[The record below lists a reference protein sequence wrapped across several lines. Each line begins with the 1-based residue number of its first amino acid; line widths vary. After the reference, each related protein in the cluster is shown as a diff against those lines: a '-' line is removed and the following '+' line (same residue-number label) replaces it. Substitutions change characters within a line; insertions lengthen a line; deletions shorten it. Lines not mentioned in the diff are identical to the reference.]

1 MGGGFPGP
9 GGDPD
14 VRATRQAESDGGS
27 GGGGDRGMPPG
38 GEVPPEMATA
48 RAQFESMSEE
58 ERAAV
63 LETMQAS
70 GGKFGG
76 GAGSGGGLDQVG
88 TGILLNPLIELLTQR
103 AVE

>member
-1 MGGGFPGP
+1 
-9 GGDPD
+9 
-14 VRATRQAESDGGS
+14 
-27 GGGGDRGMPPG
+27 
-38 GEVPPEMATA
+38 
-48 RAQFESMSEE
+48 MSEE